1 MMRNE
6 QRQREREVD
15 VKPARRGRSEKKN
28 QGREPVDQR
37 KYEGD
42 AKAMEGVEALDRLH
56 TGDKGGVDSMISPN
70 QSLAPA

>member
-1 MMRNE
+1 MVRNE
-6 QRQREREVD
+6 PREREREVD
-15 VKPARRGRSEKKN
+15 VEPARRGRNEKKN

-56 TGDKGGVDSMISPN
+56 TGDEGGVWSI
-70 QSLAPA
+70 Q